1 MSKYDLN
8 FPDFEAEP
16 GVKVFER
23 IEAALGG
30 SRPVPFA
37 GVTLTTDEQLVERA
51 LAGDGEAFGEVV
63 RRWER
68 KIYALAYG
76 ITGSVEDAR
85 DATQE
90 TFIAA
95 YRNLARFRGEAQVSS
110 WLHRIAVNQCITRQR
125 RARVRAETGLEAEVE
140 AGREQFLSTGAGASP
155 ARASE
160 SKQRAEAV
168 RRAVATLPEELR
180 EVVLMKEFEELT
192 FQEIADA
199 LQIPLSTVKSRLYT
213 ALKQLRL
220 KLERFQLE
228 GAPR

>member
-1 MSKYDLN
+1 M
-8 FPDFEAEP
+8 
-16 GVKVFER
+16 
-23 IEAALGG
+23 
-30 SRPVPFA
+30 PFA

-51 LAGDGEAFGEVV
+51 LAGDGDAFGEVV

-76 ITGSVEDAR
+76 ITGSAEEAR

-90 TFIAA
+90 TFINA
-95 YRNLARFRGEAQVSS
+95 YRNLPRFRGEAQVSS

-125 RARVRAETGLEAEVE
+125 RARTRAETGLEEEVE
-140 AGREQFLSTGAGASP
+140 AGREHFISTGPEASP
-155 ARASE
+155 AHASE

-168 RRAVATLPEELR
+168 RRAVASLPQELR

-220 KLERFQLE
+220 KLERFQSE

>member
-1 MSKYDLN
+1 MT
-8 FPDFEAEP
+8 F
-16 GVKVFER
+16 V
-23 IEAALGG
+23 
-30 SRPVPFA
+30 

-51 LAGDGEAFGEVV
+51 LAGDGDAFGEVV

-76 ITGSVEDAR
+76 ITGSVEEAR

-90 TFIAA
+90 TFINA
-95 YRNLARFRGEAQVSS
+95 YRNLPRFRGEAQVSS

-125 RARVRAETGLEAEVE
+125 RARVRAETGLEEEVE
-140 AGREQFLSTGAGASP
+140 AGREQFLSTGADASP
-155 ARASE
+155 AHASE

-168 RRAVATLPEELR
+168 RRAVATLPQELR

-220 KLERFQLE
+220 KLEKFQLE

>member
-1 MSKYDLN
+1 M
-8 FPDFEAEP
+8 
-16 GVKVFER
+16 
-23 IEAALGG
+23 
-30 SRPVPFA
+30 PFV
-37 GVTLTTDEQLVERA
+37 GVTLKTDEQLVERA

-68 KIYALAYG
+68 KIYALTYG

-95 YRNLARFRGEAQVSS
+95 YRNLQGFRGEAKVSS

-125 RARVRAETGLEAEVE
+125 RARVRAETGLEGEVE
-140 AGREQFLSTGAGASP
+140 AGREQFLSTGHEASP
-155 ARASE
+155 AHASE

-168 RRAVATLPEELR
+168 RRAVASLPQELR

-213 ALKQLRL
+213 ALRQLRL
-220 KLERFQLE
+220 KLERFQWE

>member
-1 MSKYDLN
+1 ML
-8 FPDFEAEP
+8 
-16 GVKVFER
+16 V
-23 IEAALGG
+23 ALGG
-30 SRPVPFA
+30 SRLVPFV

-95 YRNLARFRGEAQVSS
+95 YRSLPRFRGEAQVSS

-125 RARVRAETGLEAEVE
+125 RARVRAETGLDEEVE
-140 AGREQFLSTGAGASP
+140 SGREQFLSTGREASP
-155 ARASE
+155 AHASE

-168 RRAVATLPEELR
+168 RRAVASLPQELR

-192 FQEIADA
+192 FQEIAET

-213 ALKQLRL
+213 ALRQLRL
-220 KLERFQLE
+220 KLEKFQLE

>member
-1 MSKYDLN
+1 M
-8 FPDFEAEP
+8 
-16 GVKVFER
+16 
-23 IEAALGG
+23 
-30 SRPVPFA
+30 PFV

-51 LAGDGEAFGEVV
+51 LAGDGDAFGEVV

-95 YRNLARFRGEAQVSS
+95 YRSLPRFRGEAQVSS

-125 RARVRAETGLEAEVE
+125 RARVRAETGLEEEVE
-140 AGREQFLSTGAGASP
+140 AGREQFLSTGREASP
-155 ARASE
+155 AHASE

-168 RRAVATLPEELR
+168 RRAVASLPQELR